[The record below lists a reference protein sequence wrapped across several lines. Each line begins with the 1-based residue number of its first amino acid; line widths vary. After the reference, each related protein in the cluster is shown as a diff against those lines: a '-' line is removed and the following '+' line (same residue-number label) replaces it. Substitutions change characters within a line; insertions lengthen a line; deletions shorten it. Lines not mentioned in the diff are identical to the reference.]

1 MAKKLQFDLTVNS
14 NALLC
19 PNPEEFYSKAYIK
32 ETDPDNFR
40 VVPNVKNSTKLAQMT
55 FGQVLKAE
63 ACAFSAPTDTLD
75 AIDVDVCGLSIMAQL
90 CQFDLESSFLATQMA
105 SGSNGSFEVASFMA
119 YYYGELS
126 SSVNEDI
133 ELIRWQG
140 DTTLTDAT
148 LSLCDGY
155 EKLLAADSAVIDV
168 ANPTAG
174 ISSSNVLTQMQAV
187 HEAAPTAV
195 LSQGAD
201 LRFYVAR
208 NVFTAFQYAMAAGN
222 TIAYLTEALAPTY
235 LGIPVVVCDGMSDDI
250 MVLTSK
256 WNLIYAFDAMG
267 DKEELKA
274 INLKETTG
282 DAYLRTRADL
292 KIGFQIANGG
302 EIVFHS

>member
-1 MAKKLQFDLTVNS
+1 MARKLQFDLTVNA

-19 PNPEEFYSKAYIK
+19 PNPEEFYSAAYIR

-40 VVPNVKNSTKLAQMT
+40 VVPNVKNSTKLANIT

-63 ACAFSAPTDTLD
+63 ACAFSAPTDTMD

-105 SGSNGSFEVASFMA
+105 SGSNGSFEVASFMS
-119 YYYGELS
+119 YYYNELS
-126 SSVNEDI
+126 SSVSADI
-133 ELIRWQG
+133 ETIRWQG

-148 LSLCDGY
+148 LQLCDGY
-155 EKLLAADSAVIDV
+155 EKLLAADTAVVDV
-168 ANPTAG
+168 ANPTGG
-174 ISSSNVLTQMQAV
+174 ITSSNVLAQMQLV

-208 NVFTAFQYAMAAGN
+208 NVFTAFTYAMAAGN
-222 TIAYLTEALAPTY
+222 TVAYLTTPLAPTY
-235 LGIPVVVCDGMSDDI
+235 LGIPVIVCDGMSDDI
-250 MVLTSK
+250 MVFTSK
-256 WNLIYAFDAMG
+256 WNLIYAFDSAS
-267 DKEELKA
+267 DQSELRA

-292 KIGFQIANGG
+292 KIGFQIANPA
-302 EIVFHS
+302 EIVYHS

>member
-1 MAKKLQFDLTVNS
+1 MAKKLAFDLTVNS

-40 VVPNVKNSTKLAQMT
+40 VVPNVKNATKLAQMT

-105 SGSNGSFEVASFMA
+105 AGSNGSFEVASFMS

-126 SSVNEDI
+126 ASVNEDI

-148 LSLCDGY
+148 LQLCDGY
-155 EKLLAADSAVIDV
+155 EKLLLADAAVIDV
-168 ANPTAG
+168 TAPTAG
-174 ISSSNVLTQMQAV
+174 VTSANVLAQMQLV
-187 HEAAPTAV
+187 YEAAPTAV

-201 LRFYVAR
+201 VRFYVSR

-235 LGIPVVVCDGMSDDI
+235 LGVPVVVCDGMSDDK
-250 MVLTSK
+250 MVFCSK
-256 WNLIYAFDAMG
+256 WSLIYAFDAMG
-267 DKEELKA
+267 DKEELRA

-292 KIGFQIANGG
+292 KIGFQIANPA
-302 EIVFHS
+302 EIVYYS

>member
-1 MAKKLQFDLTVNS
+1 MAKKLAFDLTVNS

-19 PNPEEFYSKAYIK
+19 PNPEEFYSKAYIQ

-105 SGSNGSFEVASFMA
+105 SGSNGSFEVASFMS
-119 YYYGELS
+119 YYYAELAA
-126 SSVNEDI
+126 SVNEDI
-133 ELIRWQG
+133 ETIRWQG

-155 EKLLAADSAVIDV
+155 EKLLGADTAVIDV

-174 ISSSNVLTQMQAV
+174 ITSSNVLAQMQLV
-187 HEAAPTAV
+187 HEAATTAV
-195 LSQGAD
+195 LSQGSD
-201 LRFYVAR
+201 LRFYVSR
-208 NVFTAFQYAMAAGN
+208 NVFTAFQYAMAAAN
-222 TIAYLTEALAPTY
+222 TLTYLTAPLAPTY
-235 LGIPVVVCDGMSDDI
+235 LGIPVVVCDGMSSDKMI
-250 MVLTSK
+250 LTSK
-256 WNLIYAFDAMG
+256 WNLIYAFDALG
-267 DKEELKA
+267 DKEELRA

-292 KIGFQIANGG
+292 KIGFQIANPG
-302 EIVFHS
+302 EIVYFS